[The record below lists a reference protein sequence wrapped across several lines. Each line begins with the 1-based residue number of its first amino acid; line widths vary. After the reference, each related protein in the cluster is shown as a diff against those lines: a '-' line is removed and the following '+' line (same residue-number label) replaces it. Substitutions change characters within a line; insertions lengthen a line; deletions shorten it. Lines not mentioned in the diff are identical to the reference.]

1 MFSFAGFDEMN
12 QNKNVLIVGAGAAG
26 TAAAYSLS
34 KHPEKFQVEVWEKGS
49 VPGGV
54 ACSSVVNDD
63 VFVNYGVQGGT
74 PSYRNTLL
82 LMKEYNFEP
91 SPVHMMISFGKG
103 KTHWTNYA
111 KSPLTQKLKEEIAR
125 FEKVLKKIN
134 RFEAIYIFVPM
145 HLVLKW
151 YGFTEDFANEMV
163 FPLTALFFGTGNRT
177 PYVSAAIMARVFLDE
192 DLRLFDYDSEL
203 LLSQSPDMFA
213 FPNLENMYSTI
224 LDKIKVKFCPNRP
237 IASVKRYNDHV
248 IVMDQ
253 DGKTAT
259 FDEILFACDAETALK
274 VIENPTFLEKKA
286 LGNVTYYNDLILTHE
301 DDDYMNE
308 HYEVNKDKDQY
319 FVRTDPTDP
328 TKIEM
333 SFNLSNYQPQLKNS
347 KRNIYQT
354 IYLDDNLKEKYWT
367 IDKVSRD
374 KVLLETW
381 WRQFSHSWT
390 HFAFTVPIMR
400 YLQGRQHTWFCG
412 AYTLINTHEIAMIS
426 GLAAAHRLGAPYPFH
441 HDKLAAKQ
449 FDQYLLT
456 IHGQPRAFGFNK
468 MTLLSCLL
476 APLMAIFGLFSLL
489 LRCCIR
495 RT

>member
-1 MFSFAGFDEMN
+1 MLRAEKMTS
-12 QNKNVLIVGAGAAG
+12 KKRVLIVGAGAAG

-34 KHPEKFQVEVWEKGS
+34 KHPEKFQVEVWEKLS

-54 ACSSVVNDD
+54 ACSSDIKGD
-63 VFVNYGVQGGT
+63 AFVNYGVQGGT
-74 PSYRNTLL
+74 PSYRNTLI
-82 LMKEYNFEP
+82 MMNEFGFKT

-111 KSPLTQKLKEEIAR
+111 KSPLTEKLKNEIKR
-125 FEKVLKKIN
+125 FEDVLKKIN
-134 RFEAIYIFVPM
+134 RFEFFYIFVPM
-145 HLVLKW
+145 YKVLKW
-151 YGFTEDFANEMV
+151 NGFSDDFANEMV

-203 LLSQSPDMFA
+203 LLSQSPEMFA
-213 FPNLENMYSTI
+213 FPKLEQMYETI
-224 LDKIKVKFCPNRP
+224 LRKSGVKICLNRP
-237 IASVKRYNDHV
+237 ITSVKRYGTHV
-248 IVMDQ
+248 TVIDQ

-259 FDEILFACDAETALK
+259 FDEILFACDAETVLK
-274 VIENPTFLEKKA
+274 LLENPTFLERKA
-286 LGNVTYYNDLILTHE
+286 LGNVKYYNDLILTHE
-301 DDDYMNE
+301 DDNYMNK

-328 TKIEM
+328 AKIEM

-354 IYLDDNLKEKYWT
+354 IYLDDNLREKYWT
-367 IDKVSRD
+367 VNEVKKD

-390 HFAFTVPIMR
+390 HFAFTVPLMR
-400 YLQGRQHTWFCG
+400 YLQGKKHTWFCG

-441 HDKLAAKQ
+441 HDALAAKQ

-456 IHGQPRAFGFNK
+456 IHGKPRNFGCNK
-468 MTLLSCLL
+468 MTLMSCVL
-476 APLMAIFGLFSLL
+476 APLMALFALFSLL
-489 LRCCIR
+489 LRFCCNR
-495 RT
+495 KSS